1 MGVRDTVLIWKSELG
16 LFKKYCF
23 VFNGNKITTYRF
35 TILSFLCEHIPLNPC
50 PWVNLKHPI
59 IVSKS
64 ATQTDISCYLGAWWL
79 WHPTSNTRTMLLWY
93 LAQLDRL
100 SLSNFSTIRLQC
112 AISCATLLAPHEGR
126 QIKREVGSEER
137 CEFNFMVY

>member
-1 MGVRDTVLIWKSELG
+1 M
-16 LFKKYCF
+16 
-23 VFNGNKITTYRF
+23 F
-35 TILSFLCEHIPLNPC
+35 TIWTCPYMEKRARIIQNVLFCVSWKQNNNIQVYQTFIFVWTMPLNPC
-50 PWVNLKHPI
+50 PWVHLKHPI

-112 AISCATLLAPHEGR
+112 AISCATLLAAHEGR